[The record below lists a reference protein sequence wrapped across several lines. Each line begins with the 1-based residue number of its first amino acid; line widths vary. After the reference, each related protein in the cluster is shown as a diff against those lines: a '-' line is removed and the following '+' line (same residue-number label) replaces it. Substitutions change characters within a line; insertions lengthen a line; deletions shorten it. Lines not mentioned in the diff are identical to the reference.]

1 MLFRSGFGSAGI
13 TFETVLEKDIQ
24 EYINAGDD
32 ASIADKNHF
41 KFIRE
46 LWNIYELDKSRR
58 IEIKPGAGL
67 KRYRRTLQFSSNGV
81 EFNDGTNIGV
91 KVSDITI
98 SVDNVDLFLSLK
110 IKDFSYFN
118 LGIKSYLTEQE
129 IKSGLIK
136 NTNGKAILNMFGI
149 DNEKFCQVFN
159 SYRKSDTPEKEI
171 ITKPINSALT
181 KFIKQAIGKG
191 YHFVRK
197 KSNGEIE
204 HYKMTDSKL
213 EEKSK
218 ASNVTVTYPYGSG
231 KVIYVKFGNFEV
243 HFRNNQSGIY
253 PNVMIGYYK
262 QR

>member
-159 SYRKSDTPEKEI
+159 SYRKSDTPE
-171 ITKPINSALT
+171 
-181 KFIKQAIGKG
+181 IGRA
-191 YHFVRK
+191 HV
-197 KSNGEIE
+197 
-204 HYKMTDSKL
+204 
-213 EEKSK
+213 
-218 ASNVTVTYPYGSG
+218 
-231 KVIYVKFGNFEV
+231 
-243 HFRNNQSGIY
+243 
-253 PNVMIGYYK
+253 
-262 QR
+262 